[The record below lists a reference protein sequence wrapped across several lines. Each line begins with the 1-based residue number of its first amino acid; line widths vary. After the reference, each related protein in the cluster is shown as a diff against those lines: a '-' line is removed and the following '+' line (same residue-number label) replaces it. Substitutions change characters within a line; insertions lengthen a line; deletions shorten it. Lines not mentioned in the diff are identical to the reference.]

1 MFFDR
6 MGRLAAV
13 LMLVAAGTF
22 VGACDFTQTTTT
34 PPTGM
39 GQEVRDGKFGFTVTQ
54 VNNSPTFGDTRAQG
68 VYVIV
73 LMTVKNVGT
82 EGRDFE
88 WHAQALKD
96 SVGHEYSPSFTDLS
110 EAGDNPD
117 SYEMDPELEVRVK
130 LAFDV
135 LPDLKPTQIVLHDSA
150 SSHGVPVNLMQPLH
164 LPRAAD

>member
-6 MGRLAAV
+6 MGRVAA
-13 LMLVAAGTF
+13 LPMFVAAGAF
-22 VGACDFTQTTTT
+22 AGACDFTQATTA

-73 LMTVKNVGT
+73 SMTVKKVGT
-82 EGRDFE
+82 ERWDVE
-88 WHAQALKD
+88 WHTQALRD
-96 SVGHEYSPSFTDLS
+96 SVGREYSPSFMDLS
-110 EAGDNPD
+110 EVGDNPD
-117 SYEMDPELEVRVK
+117 SYAVEPKREVRVK

-135 LPDLKPTQIVLHDSA
+135 LPDVKPTQIVVHDSA
-150 SSHGVPVNLMQPLH
+150 SSHGVPVNLTQPAPSP
-164 LPRAAD
+164 PRG